1 MLGIPAL
8 NDRWKQENNF
18 LMQKKK
24 KKCFHVYVKVTGI
37 QAQAKGQKTCLGSM
51 RAGNPRSGSS
61 VCVCVKVLLFKT
73 RWLPSHVYKNLGYK
87 QNQLV

>member
-1 MLGIPAL
+1 M
-8 NDRWKQENNF
+8 Q
-18 LMQKKK
+18 QKKK

-61 VCVCVKVLLFKT
+61 VCVCKSSVV
-73 RWLPSHVYKNLGYK
+73 
-87 QNQLV
+87 

>member
-1 MLGIPAL
+1 LLGIPAL

-18 LMQKKK
+18 LMQKK

-73 RWLPSHVYKNLGYK
+73 R
-87 QNQLV
+87 